1 MPSIFSTQNL
11 QTFLRRKNLRP
22 PSRGPPGP
30 PPGRGLRGPLRS
42 GRSPP
47 LRSGRL
53 SPPLDPA
60 DPVGAFVS
68 SAIMLLLSLNSLADG
83 RGAHFSTDRHANDRR
98 ATNQV
103 PTKPALRP
111 VFLSPLPALP
121 VSLALP
127 ERRLR

>member
-30 PPGRGLRGPLRS
+30 PPGRGPRGPPRS

-53 SPPLDPA
+53 SPWLDPDDA
-60 DPVGAFVS
+60 VGAFVS
-68 SAIMLLLSLNSLADG
+68 SAIVLLLSINSILLRTG
-83 RGAHFSTDRHANDRR
+83 L
-98 ATNQV
+98 QE
-103 PTKPALRP
+103 PALVKPRG
-111 VFLSPLPALP
+111 VVRRTKNGGLSPLGSGA
-121 VSLALP
+121 SHA
-127 ERRLR
+127 RLLQ